1 MMFTS
6 KFDCNLCKYMKY
18 TAFKFILLLPLIIFS
33 QSVEP
38 IYITLNGDITNP
50 NQEVSGLAWYKEN
63 LILLPQYPTDK
74 IYSIPKIQILDF
86 LDSSRTTIFP
96 NEIKWNSSG
105 LDKSISGF
113 EGYESIIFNDDTV
126 YVTIEAEKQ
135 RKNYGFIA
143 RGIIDN
149 NKKEIILN
157 KKSIKKIKTPV
168 MLWNMTYETILI
180 NNNLVITIYE
190 VNSAKV
196 NKSPVYHQFDKNL
209 NSNIIKPF
217 PFTEYRITDA
227 TEIDNEGKF
236 WVTNYFWPGD
246 YDLLKPDLNYTITK
260 EEDIKPV
267 ERLLEFQIIDEKI
280 VRTETPPINIKLSEL
295 GDSRNWEG
303 IVRLDDK
310 GFLIVTDKFPGTIL
324 AFIPMAN

>member
-1 MMFTS
+1 
-6 KFDCNLCKYMKY
+6 MKY
-18 TAFKFILLLPLIIFS
+18 TAFKFILFLPLIIFS
-33 QSVEP
+33 QVVEP

-50 NQEVSGLAWYKEN
+50 DQEVSGLTWYKDN

-74 IYSIPKIQILDF
+74 IYSIPKQQIIDF
-86 LDSSRTTIFP
+86 LDSSRTTILP
-96 NEIKWNSSG
+96 KEIKWNSSG
-105 LDKSISGF
+105 LDKRIGGF

-126 YVTIEAEKQ
+126 YITIEAK
-135 RKNYGFIA
+135 RHKINAGFIA
-143 RGIIDN
+143 RGIIDTIKN
-149 NKKEIILN
+149 EININ
-157 KKSIKKIKTPV
+157 KKSLKEIKTPV
-168 MLWNMTYETILI
+168 MLLNMTYETILI
-180 NNNLVITIYE
+180 SNNSVITIYE

-209 NSNIIKPF
+209 KSDNITPF

-246 YDLLKPDLNYTITK
+246 YNLLKLDLNYPIMK
-260 EEDIKPV
+260 KKDIKPV
-267 ERLLEFQIIDEKI
+267 ERLLEFQIVNENI
-280 VRTETPPINIKLSEL
+280 VRTETPPISIKLSEFD
-295 GDSRNWEG
+295 DSRNWEG

-324 AFIPMAN
+324 AFIPFTE

>member
-1 MMFTS
+1 
-6 KFDCNLCKYMKY
+6 MKN
-18 TAFKFILLLPLIIFS
+18 TAFKFILFLPLIIFS
-33 QSVEP
+33 QAIDP
-38 IYITLNGDITNP
+38 IYITLNGDITSP
-50 NQEVSGLAWYKEN
+50 DQEVSGLAWYNDN

-74 IYSIPKIQILDF
+74 IYSIPKQQILDF
-86 LDSSRTTIFP
+86 LDSSRTTILP
-96 NEIKWNSSG
+96 GEIKWNSSG
-105 LDKSISGF
+105 LDKCISGF
-113 EGYESIIFNDDTV
+113 EGYESIVFNNDTV
-126 YVTIEAEKQ
+126 YVTIEAE
-135 RKNYGFIA
+135 RHRENSGFIA

-149 NKKEIILN
+149 KKNKIQIN
-157 KKSIKKIKTPV
+157 KKSLKKIKTPV
-168 MLWNMTYETILI
+168 MLRNMTYETIVL
-180 NNNLVITIYE
+180 NNNSVLTIYE

-209 NSNIIKPF
+209 KSDIIKPF

-260 EEDIKPV
+260 KKDIKPV
-267 ERLLEFQIIDEKI
+267 ERLLEFQIVGDKI
-280 VRTETPPINIKLSEL
+280 VRTKTSPINIKLSEF

-303 IVRLDDK
+303 IVRLDNK

-324 AFIPMAN
+324 AFIPVFN

>member
-1 MMFTS
+1 MKNAAI
-6 KFDCNLCKYMKY
+6 KFV
-18 TAFKFILLLPLIIFS
+18 LLLPLIVFS
-33 QSVEP
+33 QVIEP
-38 IYITLNGDITNP
+38 INISLNGEITNP
-50 NQEVSGLAWYKEN
+50 DQEVSGLTWYKEN

-86 LDSSRTTIFP
+86 LDSSRTTILP

-105 LDKSISGF
+105 LDKSIFGF
-113 EGYESIIFNDDTV
+113 EGYESIIFDDDTI
-126 YVTIEAEKQ
+126 YITMEAEK
-135 RKNYGFIA
+135 RKNNSGFIA
-143 RGIIDN
+143 RGIFDN
-149 NKKEIILN
+149 SKNEIILN
-157 KKSIKKIKTPV
+157 KKSLKKIKTPV
-168 MLWNMTYETILI
+168 MLRNMTYETILI

-209 NSNIIKPF
+209 KSESIKPF

-260 EEDIKPV
+260 DEDIKPV
-267 ERLLEFQIIDEKI
+267 ERLLEFQVVDGKI
-280 VRTETPPINIKLSEL
+280 VRTETPPINIKLSEF

-310 GFLIVTDKFPGTIL
+310 GFLIVTDRFPGTIL
-324 AFIPMAN
+324 AFISVSN